1 MKDANQAAE
10 TESPLDFE
18 FVGFNRLLGFRL
30 AEWAPDHAV
39 LEVTIRPDL
48 LNRSGILHGGV
59 VASMI
64 DAAGGFCG
72 SHTGPTGTGTPG
84 THRRVLTLS
93 LTTSYVGQA
102 AQGVIRATAKRRAGG
117 RRIYVATVEVT
128 DAEGRIIAVGEG
140 TYRYRD

>member
-1 MKDANQAAE
+1 MTGTEQAADAA
-10 TESPLDFE
+10 SLLDFD

-39 LEVTIRPDL
+39 LEVEIRPEL

-64 DAAGGFCG
+64 DAVGGFCG
-72 SHTGPTGTGTPG
+72 SYTGVAG

-93 LTTSYVGQA
+93 LTTSYIGQA
-102 AQGVIRATAKRRAGG
+102 VQGTVRATAKRRPGG
-117 RRIYVATVEVT
+117 RKIYVATVEVT
-128 DAEGRIIAVGEG
+128 NAEGEIIAVGEG